1 MVGLHLYEISK
12 IVKFLKTEST
22 VVVTRGWGSM
32 EWEMRCCCL
41 MGREF
46 QFCKMKRVLEINCTT
61 TSMYSTLLK
70 HYAFKDGKFCFLCD
84 YS

>member
-1 MVGLHLYEISK
+1 MVKKKKEKKNMVGLHLYEISK

-46 QFCKMKRVLEINCTT
+46 QLCKMKKFWRSVEQQCEYTQ
-61 TSMYSTLLK
+61 
-70 HYAFKDGKFCFLCD
+70 HY
-84 YS
+84 